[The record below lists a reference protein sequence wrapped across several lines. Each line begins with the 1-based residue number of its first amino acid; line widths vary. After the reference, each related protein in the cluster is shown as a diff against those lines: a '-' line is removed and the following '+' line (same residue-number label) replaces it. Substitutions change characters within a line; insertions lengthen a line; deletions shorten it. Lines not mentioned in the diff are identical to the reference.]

1 VGVGVAV
8 DDTTVDCTNEENVL
22 ASVSD
27 PLYCWPFT
35 MTVGVPPNV
44 ATFELG
50 SFCVVARFVAAFSQ
64 FENLVLSTHFVM
76 ALELTP
82 ALFRIDRIW
91 EFGRPPVFSCGCFS

>member
-1 VGVGVAV
+1 MGVGVAV

-50 SFCVVARFVAAFSQ
+50 SFCVVARFVAELDHYRRA
-64 FENLVLSTHFVM
+64 
-76 ALELTP
+76 ALL
-82 ALFRIDRIW
+82 LH
-91 EFGRPPVFSCGCFS
+91 